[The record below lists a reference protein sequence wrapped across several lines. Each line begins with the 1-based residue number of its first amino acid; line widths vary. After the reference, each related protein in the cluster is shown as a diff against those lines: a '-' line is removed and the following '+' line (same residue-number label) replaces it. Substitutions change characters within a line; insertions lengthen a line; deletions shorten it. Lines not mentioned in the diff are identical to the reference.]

1 MDIGEQE
8 ARRADNQIWNAAGA
22 YGFATGSRG
31 YEPNGEASLYF
42 NTAIGLVRRLYD
54 YRKLEILLT
63 ALERR
68 SSGEMQ
74 SELLWLG
81 LERCAYL
88 KYRDTRPALT
98 FLRRDYARRQ
108 LQQEA
113 STNSEQDRL
122 KIGWF
127 RRALGL
133 PSEESDREKQ
143 ILDALEFDPD
153 WDAEAIQS
161 RMERILY
168 KYFGR
173 NLRSE
178 MDHLGTS
185 RVDLGFFA
193 KLILRP
199 GGLNRLGQAAPEG
212 GVGLRALSRRIFGWR
227 EAWKDD
233 LRQYAAACF
242 GKSMLTPA
250 ELADAERVCCTGH
263 HRGCVLHFTRGEA
276 PENGEAPTREWEQL
290 QEQAERNRAYF
301 RAHLAQN
308 RLEIQRLA
316 QQLQNTILLLQEDG
330 SLRCRAG
337 RVDPALAWRA
347 PSLGDGRVF
356 ARQQPNTLG
365 NLIVDILLDASA
377 SQNRRQEQ
385 LATQGYILAEA
396 LTRCAIPV
404 RVLSYCSV
412 SGCTVLR
419 VLRDYDHPE
428 QNEGVFDYVAAGW
441 NRDGLALRAMGWL
454 LRQRRSEQ
462 SLLLVLSDASPNDDQ
477 RIPNGLGG
485 WAYTGKRGVDD
496 TAAEAAALR
505 LRGVLPVCLFTG
517 SDREVPDARRIYG
530 QAMERLPAIGWLA
543 DAVTR
548 LIRGQLRRG

>member
-1 MDIGEQE
+1 M
-8 ARRADNQIWNAAGA
+8 
-22 YGFATGSRG
+22 
-31 YEPNGEASLYF
+31 
-42 NTAIGLVRRLYD
+42 
-54 YRKLEILLT
+54 
-63 ALERR
+63 
-68 SSGEMQ
+68 
-74 SELLWLG
+74 
-81 LERCAYL
+81 
-88 KYRDTRPALT
+88 
-98 FLRRDYARRQ
+98 
-108 LQQEA
+108 
-113 STNSEQDRL
+113 
-122 KIGWF
+122 
-127 RRALGL
+127 
-133 PSEESDREKQ
+133 
-143 ILDALEFDPD
+143 
-153 WDAEAIQS
+153 
-161 RMERILY
+161 
-168 KYFGR
+168 
-173 NLRSE
+173 
-178 MDHLGTS
+178 
-185 RVDLGFFA
+185 
-193 KLILRP
+193 
-199 GGLNRLGQAAPEG
+199 
-212 GVGLRALSRRIFGWR
+212 GLRALSRRIFGWR
-227 EAWKDD
+227 EARKDD

-276 PENGEAPTREWEQL
+276 PENGEVPTREWEQL

-301 RAHLAQN
+301 QAHLAQN